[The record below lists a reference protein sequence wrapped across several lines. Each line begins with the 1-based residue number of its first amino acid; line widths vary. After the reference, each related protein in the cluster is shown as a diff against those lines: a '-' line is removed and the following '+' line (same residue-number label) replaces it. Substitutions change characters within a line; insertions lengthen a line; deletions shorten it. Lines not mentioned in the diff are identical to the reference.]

1 MCCLFSSDTNTDGAD
16 NLSEQGYC
24 TSDILVKKQ
33 KNSKG
38 SEAQKYLI
46 VSRLC
51 FIYAFQMQ
59 YNHERGG
66 KECSFVVI
74 CIYNGRGNSA
84 TDGEV
89 KFSGTVSFS
98 L

>member
-1 MCCLFSSDTNTDGAD
+1 MCCVFSSDTNTDGAD

-24 TSDILVKKQ
+24 TSNMLVKKQ

-46 VSRLC
+46 VSTL
-51 FIYAFQMQ
+51 YK
-59 YNHERGG
+59 YG
-66 KECSFVVI
+66 
-74 CIYNGRGNSA
+74 
-84 TDGEV
+84 
-89 KFSGTVSFS
+89 